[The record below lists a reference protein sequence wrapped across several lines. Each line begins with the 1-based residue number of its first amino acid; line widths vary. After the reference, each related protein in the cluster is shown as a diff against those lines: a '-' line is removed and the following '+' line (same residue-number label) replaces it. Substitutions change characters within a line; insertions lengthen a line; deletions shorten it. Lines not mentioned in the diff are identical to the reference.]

1 MGDGLENNPK
11 KSISDFFKSYIK
23 ADSLFKNKKVLQTTY
38 VPGLIIHREEEISN
52 IAGILA
58 PVLKEDLPSNIFI
71 YGKTGTGKT
80 LAVKH
85 IQSELSIVAKEN
97 NIALQMLF
105 INCKLKKS
113 TDTEYRLIAELT
125 RMLGREVPAT
135 GLPTSEIYDHFISA
149 VERDVENSAEKIQY
163 VHELIQQ
170 AHSIYEQLKR
180 KKTNTIYINIALQ
193 ESKKLFRQ
201 LEQLFSKIK
210 DRQETHAVEEISVLS
225 QAIND
230 YLFDAYEITK
240 EKSYDIHFFQN
251 NTIAFDESRLVSKGQ
266 LIILLLDEIDQLV
279 GKIGDEILYTL
290 TRLNSDLKYSQL
302 AILGISNDMTFADN
316 LEPRVRSSLRE
327 EDVVFP
333 PYNALQL
340 QEILYSRV
348 KEAFEDGAIEQGVV
362 EKCSA
367 YAARDHGDARRALD
381 LLRVAGEVAE
391 REQLQKVTIEHIDIA
406 EQKIEKDRVMDIV
419 KSQPKQSQAALF
431 SILSV
436 TKENE
441 FFFTGDIYDTYKTV
455 CSNSSL
461 RPLTMRRISDI
472 IAELDTLGIINA
484 QVMSK
489 GRYGRTRKISMSLPV
504 GMAPKLCDVLEQ
516 SLGFK

>member
-1 MGDGLENNPK
+1 MGEDIDNVPK

-23 ADSLFKNKKVLQTTY
+23 SDSLFKNKKVLQSTFIPD
-38 VPGLIIHREEEISN
+38 VIMHREEEIAT

-58 PVLKEDLPSNIFI
+58 PVLKGDLPSNIFI

-85 IQSELSIVAKEN
+85 IQKELSIVAKEN
-97 NIALQMLF
+97 NIPLRMLF

-125 RMLGREVPAT
+125 RMLGRDVPAT

-149 VERDVENSAEKIQY
+149 VELDVENSAEKIQY
-163 VHELIQQ
+163 VHELLQQ
-170 AHSIYEQLKR
+170 AEIIFEQLKR
-180 KKTNTIYINIALQ
+180 KKTNSLYFSVALD
-193 ESKKLFRQ
+193 ESKKIFET
-201 LEQLFSKIK
+201 LEDLFSKIK
-210 DRQETHAVEEISVLS
+210 DRQETATVEKIAILS
-225 QAIND
+225 KDIQD
-230 YLFDAYEITK
+230 YLYDAYQITK

-251 NTIAFDESRLVSKGQ
+251 NKLQIDEARLQSKGQ
-266 LIILLLDEIDQLV
+266 LIILMLDEIDQLV

-290 TRLNSDLKYSQL
+290 TRLNADLKYSQL
-302 AILGISNDMTFADN
+302 VILGISNDMTFADN

-327 EDVVFP
+327 EDVIFP

-348 KEAFEDGAIEQGVV
+348 KDAFVNGAIEQGVV

-391 REQLQKVTIEHIDIA
+391 REQLSKVTIEHIDLA

-441 FFFTGDIYDTYKTV
+441 FFFTGDIYDTYKTI

-489 GRYGRTRKISMSLPV
+489 GRYGRTRKISLSLPV
-504 GMAPKLCDVLEQ
+504 GMAPKLCEVLEQ